1 MVQATEIFMELIKRL
16 MLIFT
21 VQWHSENTAIPLG
34 LPLELLNGIHQGTYQ
49 CQ

>member
-21 VQWHSENTAIPLG
+21 VQWHSDNTAITPRSSLG
-34 LPLELLNGIHQGTYQ
+34 ATEWYP
-49 CQ
+49 

>member
-1 MVQATEIFMELIKRL
+1 MVQATEIFIELIESF

-21 VQWHSENTAIPLG
+21 LQWHSDNTAIPLG
-34 LPLELLNGIHQGTYQ
+34 LPLVLLNGTHEGTHQ